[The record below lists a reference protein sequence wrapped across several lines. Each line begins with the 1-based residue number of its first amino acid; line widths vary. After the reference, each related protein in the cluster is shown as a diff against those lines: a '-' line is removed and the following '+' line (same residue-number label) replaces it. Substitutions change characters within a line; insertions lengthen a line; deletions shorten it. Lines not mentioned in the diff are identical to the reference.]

1 MPPVAEDTGMHR
13 QNLVQIAC
21 RLCALLF
28 AGVAMAATAIG
39 AWVLYRAVFG
49 LPELQM
55 QAPQRAE
62 VP

>member
-13 QNLVQIAC
+13 QNLVLIAC

-39 AWVLYRAVFG
+39 ASALYRAVFG

-55 QAPQRAE
+55 QAPQR

>member
-1 MPPVAEDTGMHR
+1 MHR
-13 QNLVQIAC
+13 QNLVLIAC